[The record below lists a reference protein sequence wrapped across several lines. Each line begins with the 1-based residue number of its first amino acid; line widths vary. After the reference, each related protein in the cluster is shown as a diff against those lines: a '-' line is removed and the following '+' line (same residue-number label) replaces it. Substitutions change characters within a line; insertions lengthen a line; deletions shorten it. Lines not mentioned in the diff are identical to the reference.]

1 MILKLN
7 DLRTKV
13 PKHQFEKLKNI
24 VSLRHTSMT
33 ILLSLM
39 IDKELEGDK
48 PFDFDLTLAGEE
60 VEEYAYAEQASKLI
74 DFMVKYDKPLK
85 MTSLLMLRY
94 DIGIPDRDDFLG
106 SFNELLVKK
115 MIEGKYA
122 KGVTQG
128 ELTYKPT
135 GTFSA
140 DDKYG
145 RKKAKKAKRFELESE
160 IENKIR
166 AEYAAKYG
174 EQ

>member
-13 PKHQFEKLKNI
+13 PKHQFERLKNI

-39 IDKELEGDK
+39 IDKELEKDK
-48 PFDFDLTLAGEE
+48 PFDFDLTLAGDE

-94 DIGIPDRDDFLG
+94 DIGIPDRGVFLG
-106 SFNELLVKK
+106 AFNELLVKK

-135 GTFSA
+135 GTFAA

-145 RKKAKKAKRFELESE
+145 KKKAKKASDFEQYQKLKKKFEGDE
-160 IENKIR
+160 
-166 AEYAAKYG
+166 
-174 EQ
+174 